1 MPSSQE
7 DAAVLARKM
16 EADLRPHIK
25 DRKWRL
31 KSYKQC
37 FTADLAVAWAM
48 SNVKIQGASDDLNEE
63 IAIQTLNAMIDGG
76 MICHVVDPQKRF
88 QINET
93 RVLYFRFTSN
103 NPEPRG
109 AHGDVCWDG
118 ARPLGTSPMSSPVSE
133 KATAA
138 DLSTRIDELENSL
151 RRIRGKAEFLQQ
163 QVTDLAAQQMLCH
176 VVMLFV
182 AVLSICSKLERNSIV
197 GTLFVIIGLLSLR
210 SVSFWNHVP
219 DISPFDDDDLSLE
232 ETSIMFSDTQS
243 QRRLS
248 AVVAKSVKS
257 LLRGSMER
265 SESVRGEHM
274 REACTLPDVA
284 EWPHRP
290 LLVCANTPVSSHF
303 KVADYGSGP
312 CPLGRPFRFESDLF
326 EGVCL
331 IRVKNSNSDDI
342 PGDASYFKGRK
353 RIFQSVVQGRFKKA
367 IPVSDVMTGHEFS
380 RPLSNLP
387 PHMILKTASSFIEKL
402 SPGSTIAVHGDSP
415 FVEVCLA
422 SSSQVIRGDQPG
434 NEPNILTQSFEEDC
448 SVFGG
453 KFASSEIS
461 PSRRK
466 RIFSSMPNSYM
477 FDSQTVYTFDFYQNL
492 FDAQSYALD
501 LGFAKI
507 ACASILD
514 GQPIQWLGKTRDGI
528 YLWSFQIWNENLLS
542 E

>member
-118 ARPLGTSPMSSPVSE
+118 ARPLGTSPMSS
-133 KATAA
+133 AA

-387 PHMILKTASSFIEKL
+387 PHMILKTASSFIGE
-402 SPGSTIAVHGDSP
+402 S
-415 FVEVCLA
+415 
-422 SSSQVIRGDQPG
+422 
-434 NEPNILTQSFEEDC
+434 
-448 SVFGG
+448 
-453 KFASSEIS
+453 
-461 PSRRK
+461 
-466 RIFSSMPNSYM
+466 
-477 FDSQTVYTFDFYQNL
+477 
-492 FDAQSYALD
+492 
-501 LGFAKI
+501 
-507 ACASILD
+507 
-514 GQPIQWLGKTRDGI
+514 
-528 YLWSFQIWNENLLS
+528 
-542 E
+542 